1 MTTEELLRNEIE
13 ALKAE
18 NARLLEF
25 NALLQAQRKEHL
37 DMICGPADK
46 FAPTE
51 EEIAEGM
58 KSLIPFDQI
67 LAELGIKREDSRR

>member
-25 NALLQAQRKEHL
+25 NALLQAQRKEWL
-37 DMICGPADK
+37 DYQFGPAELS
-46 FAPTE
+46 APTE
-51 EEIAEGM
+51 EEVAEGM
-58 KSLIPFDQI
+58 KNLIPFEQV
-67 LAELGIKREDSRR
+67 LAEFGITRQDRPA